1 MLEAISVCAADI
13 SHLHHY
19 LSKNKRSSRRL
30 IDIAFAPIDG
40 IWQISHDGLF
50 RVLGVIK
57 ARMVIPM
64 YFGSAGEL
72 EASIARAR
80 DHWEIRRHNSDSIPL
95 SIRTMPRTPEVLF
108 FRGSQRTWRVSFR
121 RVACQSLSAT
131 A

>member
-64 YFGSAGEL
+64 HFGSAGEL

-95 SIRTMPRTPEVLF
+95 SFRNMPKMPEVSF
-108 FRGSQRTWRVSFR
+108 PQGFSQN
-121 RVACQSLSAT
+121 VAGQFS
-131 A
+131 

>member
-1 MLEAISVCAADI
+1 MFEAISLCAADI

-19 LSKNKRSSRRL
+19 LSKNKRLSRRL

-40 IWQISHDGLF
+40 IWQISHDELF

-57 ARMVIPM
+57 ARIFIPM
-64 YFGSAGEL
+64 HFGYTGEL
-72 EASIARAR
+72 EVFIARAR
-80 DHWEIRRHNSDSIPL
+80 DHWEIRRHNNDSIPL

-108 FRGSQRTWRVSFR
+108 FRGSQRTWRVSFG

>member
-1 MLEAISVCAADI
+1 MFEAISVCAADI

-40 IWQISHDGLF
+40 IWQISHDGQF

-57 ARMVIPM
+57 AGMVIPM
-64 YFGSAGEL
+64 HFGSTGEL

-80 DHWEIRRHNSDSIPL
+80 DKWEIFKHHSDSIPL
-95 SIRTMPRTPEVLF
+95 SLRNMPKTPEVLF
-108 FRGSQRTWRVSFR
+108 LQGF
-121 RVACQSLSAT
+121 
-131 A
+131 